1 MRYMFLLI
9 FLLGTASSCFAQ
21 QASFAFGGQ
30 EMKRIGYSMF
40 PKWAAML
47 ARNTET
53 IAPASGPSASGLPE
67 RSTCV
72 PNPRFPC
79 AVTADRYASFLDSN
93 RALGREAQLK
103 NINRFLN
110 ASPYI
115 TDPVNWGVSDYW
127 AALREFM
134 KKDGDCEDYAIAKYM
149 TLKSLGWNVA
159 DMRVVVV
166 QDENLNVPHAVL
178 AVKLD
183 GATWILDNQNQE
195 MLPDRAIVHYRPF
208 YSLNDQGFWI
218 HAPKS

>member
-1 MRYMFLLI
+1 
-9 FLLGTASSCFAQ
+9 
-21 QASFAFGGQ
+21 
-30 EMKRIGYSMF
+30 
-40 PKWAAML
+40 
-47 ARNTET
+47 
-53 IAPASGPSASGLPE
+53 
-67 RSTCV
+67 V

-79 AVTADRYASFLDSN
+79 AVTADRYAAFVESN
-93 RALGREAQLK
+93 RTLDRAAQLK

-149 TLKSLGWNVA
+149 TLKTLGWSVA

-195 MLPDRAIVHYRPF
+195 MLPDMAIVHYRPF